1 MQLYQFVTNKLEHK
15 GIKIKS
21 INHASYQEIYE
32 LQGSDGQSA
41 KVSFY
46 YNKKGHVKMPALMK
60 ASSEQFGD
68 EVVGLLIGDN
78 GVTDFSFVSDDWR
91 RDIYTA
97 LNDTLISKGSQI
109 TYIIQTAYKD
119 TVKITKDD
127 SSLVVDMY
135 YDGDGFFSSIICTY
149 RSCDELWDEFKELLN
164 KMSGKDAVTL

>member
-1 MQLYQFVTNKLEHK
+1 MQLYQFVTNKLVHK

-32 LQGSDGQSA
+32 LEGSGGQSA

-46 YNKKGHVKMPALMK
+46 YNNKGHVKIPSLMK
-60 ASSEQFGD
+60 ASQEQFGED
-68 EVVGLLIGDN
+68 VVELLVGSN
-78 GVTDFSFVSDDWR
+78 GVTDFSFVNDDWR

-97 LNDTLISKGSQI
+97 LNASLTDKCYQI

-135 YDGDGFFSSIICTY
+135 YDGDGFFSSIICAY
-149 RSCDELWDEFKELLN
+149 RSCDELWDEFKGILHN
-164 KMSGKDAVTL
+164 IRG